1 MNQTFQDGPRFQL
14 KSNRE
19 LCWMLIRWQCKS
31 EKFFRV
37 AASSLSP
44 RQELPVL
51 LLLYAVVV
59 RTVRQFDR
67 AVRHLLPNQSRP
79 VVFISQLLIRS
90 ARVSPKNRKASFF
103 FVHSAELRHKFTVSL
118 SAVVTYATPPIV
130 IPVSYLCVKYI
141 TYIRYTGRP
150 DIGTQLYFIYML

>member
-1 MNQTFQDGPRFQL
+1 MNQTFQDGPSFLLQ
-14 KSNRE
+14 SDRE

-67 AVRHLLPNQSRP
+67 AVRHSLSNQSGP
-79 VVFISQLLIRS
+79 VAVI
-90 ARVSPKNRKASFF
+90 
-103 FVHSAELRHKFTVSL
+103 HS
-118 SAVVTYATPPIV
+118 
-130 IPVSYLCVKYI
+130 C
-141 TYIRYTGRP
+141 
-150 DIGTQLYFIYML
+150 